1 MYNRKSST
9 DRGVMKMDTNEQK
22 QQDKRELRR
31 KRRQRSQIIAYTVVV
46 ILILVLAAG
55 IALAVSKITSM
66 SRNQEDQQNKVEE
79 ILSDEETIQAPTET
93 PETVAELTDEQKLDT
108 IINEAIIQNMPLED
122 KVAGLFITTPE
133 SITGVSAAIQAGDGT
148 KDALAKYPVGGI
160 VYASRNIQSADQ
172 LKQMIDNTKLYTSY
186 PLFVAIDGE
195 GSGIDAVAAA
205 GLGTRADTPQNIGA
219 SGDTSNAYMA
229 GTTVGTYLAE
239 LGFNLD
245 FAPSADISIVDGNA
259 AGSSSYGADADT
271 VASYAAYMQAGLQEQ
286 KVNAC
291 IGQFPGIG
299 STTESTK
306 DGMASTDRSAEDFR
320 ANEFV
325 AFQTCIDNGM
335 TKMIRVSAMSA
346 ASLTGDNTP
355 CTLSGAVVT
364 DILRNELNFR
374 GVIVSGAMNEAAIT
388 NYYGADEAAVMA
400 LRAGC
405 DMIYAPENFET
416 AYNGVLEAVQNGTI
430 SEDRINDSL
439 RRIYRIKYADKLE
452 Q

>member
-1 MYNRKSST
+1 
-9 DRGVMKMDTNEQK
+9 MKMDTNGQN
-22 QQDKRELRR
+22 QQDKREIRR
-31 KRRQRSQIIAYTVVV
+31 KRRQRNQIIAYMVVG
-46 ILILVLAAG
+46 ILILLMAAG
-55 IALAVSKITSM
+55 IALAVSKITGM
-66 SRNQEDQQNKVEE
+66 SRNHEQQQNKVDEM
-79 ILSDEETIQAPTET
+79 LSEEETIPVPTEQT
-93 PETVAELTDEQKLDT
+93 ETAPELTDEQKLDT
-108 IINEAIIQNMPLED
+108 IIDEAIIQNMPLED

-133 SITGVSAAIQAGDGT
+133 SITGVSTAIQAGDGT
-148 KDALAKYPVGGI
+148 KDALSKYPVGGI
-160 VYASRNIQSADQ
+160 VYAAKNIQSADQ

-186 PLFVAIDGE
+186 PLFIAVDGE
-195 GSGIDAVAAA
+195 GSGTDAVAEA
-205 GLGTRADTPQNIGA
+205 GLGTKVDFPEAIAAT
-219 SGDTSNAYMA
+219 GDTSNAYTA
-229 GTTVGTYLAE
+229 GTTVGSYLAE

-245 FAPSADISIVDGNA
+245 FAPSADLNVIDGNA
-259 AGSSSYGADADT
+259 AGSSSYGSEADT
-271 VASYAAYMQAGLQEQ
+271 VASFVSYMQAGLQEQ
-286 KVNAC
+286 KVTAC
-291 IGQFPGIG
+291 VGHFPGIG
-299 STTESTK
+299 STTQSTK

-416 AYNGVLEAVQNGTI
+416 AYNGVLEAVQSGTI
-430 SEDRINDSL
+430 SEERINDSL

>member
-1 MYNRKSST
+1 
-9 DRGVMKMDTNEQK
+9 MKMDTNEQN
-22 QQDKRELRR
+22 QQDKRELRH
-31 KRRQRSQIIAYTVVV
+31 KRRQRSQIIAYTVVG
-46 ILILVLAAG
+46 IMILVLAAG
-55 IALAVSKITSM
+55 IAFAVSKITGM
-66 SRNQEDQQNKVEE
+66 SRNQEEQQSRLEE
-79 ILSDEETIQAPTET
+79 ILASEETIQTPTET
-93 PETVAELTDEQKLDT
+93 QETVEELTDEQKLDT

-133 SITGVSAAIQAGDGT
+133 SITGVSAAVQAGDGT
-148 KDALAKYPVGGI
+148 KDALSKYPVGGI
-160 VYASRNIQSADQ
+160 VYAAKNIQSADQ

-186 PLFVAIDGE
+186 PLFIAVDGE
-195 GSGIDAVAAA
+195 GSGIDAIAAA
-205 GLGTRADTPQNIGA
+205 GLGTQVDTPQNIGV

-245 FAPSADISIVDGNA
+245 FAPSADLSIVEGNA

-271 VASYAAYMQAGLQEQ
+271 VASFVAYMQAGLQEQ
-286 KVNAC
+286 KVTSC
-291 IGQFPGIG
+291 IGHFPGIG
-299 STTESTK
+299 STTQNTK

-320 ANEFV
+320 TNEFA
-325 AFQTCIDNGM
+325 AFQTCIDNGV
-335 TKMIRVSAMSA
+335 TKMISVSDMA
-346 ASLTGDNTP
+346 APSLTGDNTP
-355 CTLSGAVVT
+355 CTLSSVVVT

-374 GVIVSGAMNEAAIT
+374 GVIVSGAMNQAAIT

>member
-1 MYNRKSST
+1 
-9 DRGVMKMDTNEQK
+9 MKMDTNEQN
-22 QQDKRELRR
+22 QQDKRELRH
-31 KRRQRSQIIAYTVVV
+31 KRRQRNQIIAYTAVGIM
-46 ILILVLAAG
+46 ILLLAVG
-55 IALAVSKITSM
+55 IAFAVSKITIM
-66 SRNQEDQQNKVEE
+66 SRNQEEQQNKVDE
-79 ILSDEETIQAPTET
+79 ILSDEETIQAPTESQ
-93 PETVAELTDEQKLDT
+93 ETVVELTDEQKLDT

-133 SITGVSAAIQAGDGT
+133 SITGVSAAVQAGDGT
-148 KDALAKYPVGGI
+148 KDALSQYPVGGI
-160 VYASRNIQSADQ
+160 VYAAKNIQSADQ

-186 PLFVAIDGE
+186 PLFIAIDGE
-195 GSGIDAVAAA
+195 GSDTDAVAAA
-205 GLGTRADTPQNIGA
+205 GLGTKVDTPQSIGA
-219 SGDTSNAYMA
+219 TGDTNNAYLA

-245 FAPSADISIVDGNA
+245 FAPSADLSVVDGNA
-259 AGSSSYGADADT
+259 AGSSSYGSEADN
-271 VASYAAYMQAGLQEQ
+271 VASFVGYMQAGLQEQ
-286 KVNAC
+286 KVTAC

-299 STTESTK
+299 SSIQSTK

-325 AFQTCIDNGM
+325 VFQTCIDNGM
-335 TKMIRVSAMSA
+335 TKMIRISNMASS
-346 ASLTGDNTP
+346 SLTGDNTP
-355 CTLSGAVVT
+355 CTFSSAVVT

-374 GVIVSGAMNEAAIT
+374 GVIVSGAMNEAAIS
-388 NYYGADEAAVMA
+388 NYYGADEAAVLA

-430 SEDRINDSL
+430 SEERINDSL

>member
-1 MYNRKSST
+1 M
-9 DRGVMKMDTNEQK
+9 GTNEQN
-22 QQDKRELRR
+22 QQEKRELRR
-31 KRRQRSQIIAYTVVV
+31 KRRQRSQFIAYTIVV
-46 ILILVLAAG
+46 IMILVLAAG
-55 IALAVSKITSM
+55 IAFAVSKITSM
-66 SRNQEDQQNKVEE
+66 SRNQEEQQNKVDE
-79 ILSDEETIQAPTET
+79 IFSNEETIQAPTESQ
-93 PETVAELTDEQKLDT
+93 ETVEELTDEQKLDT

-133 SITGVSAAIQAGDGT
+133 SITGVSAAVQAGDGT
-148 KDALAKYPVGGI
+148 KDALSKYPVGGI
-160 VYASRNIQSADQ
+160 VYAARNIQSADQ

-186 PLFVAIDGE
+186 PLFIAIDGE
-195 GSGIDAVAAA
+195 GSGTDAVAAA
-205 GLGTRADTPQNIGA
+205 GLGTKVDTPQSIGA
-219 SGDTSNAYMA
+219 GEDTSKAYMA

-245 FAPSADISIVDGNA
+245 FAPSADLGVVDGSA
-259 AGSSSYGADADT
+259 AGSSSYGSEADN
-271 VASYAAYMQAGLQEQ
+271 VASFVGYMQAGLQEQ
-286 KVNAC
+286 KVTTC

-299 STTESTK
+299 STTQSTK

-320 ANEFV
+320 ANEFA

-335 TKMIRVSAMSA
+335 TKMIRVSAMA
-346 ASLTGDNTP
+346 APSLTGDNTP
-355 CTLSGAVVT
+355 CTLSGVVVT
-364 DILRNELNFR
+364 DVLRNELNFR
-374 GVIVSGAMNEAAIT
+374 GVIVSGAMNEAAIS

>member
-1 MYNRKSST
+1 
-9 DRGVMKMDTNEQK
+9 MDTNEQN
-22 QQDKRELRR
+22 QQDKRELRH
-31 KRRQRSQIIAYTVVV
+31 KRRQRNQIIAYTAVGIM
-46 ILILVLAAG
+46 ILLLAVG
-55 IALAVSKITSM
+55 IAFAVSKITSM
-66 SRNQEDQQNKVEE
+66 SRNQEEQQNKVDE
-79 ILSDEETIQAPTET
+79 ILSDEETIQAPTESQ
-93 PETVAELTDEQKLDT
+93 ETVVELTDEQKLDT

-133 SITGVSAAIQAGDGT
+133 SITGVSAAVQAGDGT
-148 KDALAKYPVGGI
+148 KDALSQYPV
-160 VYASRNIQSADQ
+160 YAAKNIQSADQ

-186 PLFVAIDGE
+186 PLFIAIDGE
-195 GSGIDAVAAA
+195 GSDTDAVAAA
-205 GLGTRADTPQNIGA
+205 GLGTKVDTPQSIGA
-219 SGDTSNAYMA
+219 TGDTNNAYLA

-239 LGFNLD
+239 
-245 FAPSADISIVDGNA
+245 PSADLSVVDGNA
-259 AGSSSYGADADT
+259 AGSSSYGSEADN
-271 VASYAAYMQAGLQEQ
+271 VASFVGYMQAGLQEQ
-286 KVNAC
+286 KVTAC

-299 STTESTK
+299 SSTQSTK

-325 AFQTCIDNGM
+325 VFQTCIDNGM
-335 TKMIRVSAMSA
+335 TKMIRISNMASS
-346 ASLTGDNTP
+346 SLTGDNTP
-355 CTLSGAVVT
+355 CTFSSAVVT

-374 GVIVSGAMNEAAIT
+374 GVIVSGAMNEAAIS
-388 NYYGADEAAVMA
+388 NYYGADEAAVLA

-430 SEDRINDSL
+430 SEERINDSL

>member
-1 MYNRKSST
+1 
-9 DRGVMKMDTNEQK
+9 MKMDTNEQN

-31 KRRQRSQIIAYTVVV
+31 KRRQRSQIIAYTVVG
-46 ILILVLAAG
+46 IMILVLAAG
-55 IALAVSKITSM
+55 IAFAVSKITGM
-66 SRNQEDQQNKVEE
+66 SRNQEEQQSRLEE
-79 ILSDEETIQAPTET
+79 MLASEETIQTPTE
-93 PETVAELTDEQKLDT
+93 PQETVEELTDEQKLDT

-133 SITGVSAAIQAGDGT
+133 SITGVSAAVQAGDGT
-148 KDALAKYPVGGI
+148 KDALSKYPVGGI
-160 VYASRNIQSADQ
+160 VYAAKNIQSADQ

-186 PLFVAIDGE
+186 PLFIAIDGE
-195 GSGIDAVAAA
+195 GSGTDAVAAA
-205 GLGTRADTPQNIGA
+205 GLGTKVDTPQNIGA
-219 SGDTSNAYMA
+219 SGDTNNAYTA

-245 FAPSADISIVDGNA
+245 LAPSADLSVVDGNA
-259 AGSSSYGADADT
+259 AGSSSYGSDADT
-271 VASYAAYMQAGLQEQ
+271 VASFVAYMQAGLQEQ
-286 KVNAC
+286 KVTSC
-291 IGQFPGIG
+291 IGHFPGIG
-299 STTESTK
+299 STTQNTK

-320 ANEFV
+320 ANEFA
-325 AFQTCIDNGM
+325 AFQTCIDNGV
-335 TKMIRVSAMSA
+335 TKMISVSDMA
-346 ASLTGDNTP
+346 APSLTGDNTP
-355 CTLSGAVVT
+355 CTLSSAVVT

-374 GVIVSGAMNEAAIT
+374 GVIVSGAMNQAAIT

-430 SEDRINDSL
+430 SEERINDSL
-439 RRIYRIKYADKLE
+439 RRIYRIKYADKLD